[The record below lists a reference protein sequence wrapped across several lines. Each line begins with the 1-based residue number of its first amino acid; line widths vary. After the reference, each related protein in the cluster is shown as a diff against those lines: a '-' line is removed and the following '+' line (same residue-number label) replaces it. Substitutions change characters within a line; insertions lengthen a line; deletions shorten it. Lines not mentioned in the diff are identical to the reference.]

1 MNEEIKKTAIDA
13 ALLGGKIL
21 KEGFG
26 TSFKISSKEG
36 KNNLVTEYDNKSE
49 DAIINLIKSRFP
61 AHRFWAEE
69 SGISRPDDG
78 EITWVIDPLDGT
90 VNFAHN
96 LPIFSVSIA
105 AVKGKDILC
114 GVIYHPILDELF
126 VAVKGHGA
134 TLNGK
139 PINPSA
145 TDDMSTSFLVT
156 GFPYNVHE
164 NPGHC
169 IDHFVGI
176 IRSGIP
182 IRRLGSAALDLAY
195 VACGRFDGFWEINLH
210 PWDVA
215 AGVLLVREAG
225 GLVTQ
230 YNGNDYWISDSNM
243 LASNGKVHN
252 QIIETLQSCYIE
264 FTENNGN

>member
-1 MNEEIKKTAIDA
+1 MLDKIKECAIDA

-26 TSFKISSKEG
+26 TSFKITSKEG

-49 DAIINLIKSRFP
+49 RAIIDLIKSRFP
-61 AHRFWAEE
+61 NHNFWAEE
-69 SGISRPDDG
+69 SGKSG
-78 EITWVIDPLDGT
+78 EQSAEITWVIDPLDGT

-96 LPIFSVSIA
+96 VPIFSVSIA
-105 AVKGKDILC
+105 AIKGKDILC
-114 GVIYHPILDELF
+114 GVVYHPMLDELF
-126 VAVKGHGA
+126 VAVKGQGA

-139 PINPSA
+139 KITPST
-145 TDDMSTSFLVT
+145 TDNLSTSFLVT

-169 IDHFVGI
+169 IDHFVYI
-176 IRSGIP
+176 VQSGIP
-182 IRRLGSAALDLAY
+182 IRRLGSAALDLCY

-215 AGVLLVREAG
+215 AGVLIVREAG
-225 GLVTQ
+225 GHVTQ
-230 YNGNDYWISDSNM
+230 YDGAEYFITNDNM
-243 LASNGKVHN
+243 LSSNG
-252 QIIETLQSCYIE
+252 IIHDELIQTLQSCYIE
-264 FTENNGN
+264 FSDGNDN